1 MLYPLAYD
9 DKHNWSHEL
18 CAIKNIL
25 RRSRNQYKYKLLIE
39 YYAIVPGAYLVSNDL
54 TILLKSIRSYKS
66 SDRLYIS
73 PSQFTKFNEI
83 SKDGFTVVMREL
95 YLANHSEIMFH
106 FGCYE
111 AETWFELITDRNLAE
126 SIYLQQVGCQDHFD
140 YKRKAF
146 LNIVKSRPY
155 FLIDYVKVAKPQGSP
170 KINEVWAVTDI
181 EPIIEEILLM
191 IRFSHNLWRGI
202 SQEWEYELFSEI
214 KNQDNLKKVEKF
226 IIARFWRNENIEQT
240 FRLAHLFSHQLFNQL
255 ALDYIDCAI
264 SPEEYMEI
272 DWINSSPC
280 ITAVNQTVG
289 DIIACRWQ
297 NFLEVVQMS
306 KSHKRYPIITKIKQH
321 IQRAQDS
328 SREENER
335 EKLFR

>member
-1 MLYPLAYD
+1 M
-9 DKHNWSHEL
+9 
-18 CAIKNIL
+18 C
-25 RRSRNQYKYKLLIE
+25 
-39 YYAIVPGAYLVSNDL
+39 
-54 TILLKSIRSYKS
+54 S
-66 SDRLYIS
+66 SDL
-73 PSQFTKFNEI
+73 
-83 SKDGFTVVMREL
+83 
-95 YLANHSEIMFH
+95 
-106 FGCYE
+106 
-111 AETWFELITDRNLAE
+111 
-126 SIYLQQVGCQDHFD
+126 
-140 YKRKAF
+140 
-146 LNIVKSRPY
+146 
-155 FLIDYVKVAKPQGSP
+155 
-170 KINEVWAVTDI
+170 
-181 EPIIEEILLM
+181 
-191 IRFSHNLWRGI
+191 
-202 SQEWEYELFSEI
+202 EYELFSEI